1 MLNSFNQTGW
11 YRPIPYPLAK
21 GTFQKDCPM
30 TFFSKHNIGAGRV
43 RLVHLS
49 TVLMIVSLL
58 TVIMNTSAFAADKK
72 TIFLPLKINAP
83 KDNQELSLQVD
94 AALREALSG
103 KGFEMLSRAEAEKL
117 VSYAGN
123 WPPAGADLQ
132 KIAQN
137 TSASHVAVGS
147 LTSLGKQ
154 YSVDIK
160 LFDAL
165 SPINPTFYFREVK
178 SSEQLKDN
186 LDSIIGDIAAYSNRD
201 FQIASISPSGN
212 NLIDSGAILRKISS
226 KPGSPYNQALL
237 KEDLKAIFSMGYFN
251 DVQVEAADSPQ
262 GKKVVFKVVEKPV
275 INSLTFTGLKEL
287 KEEDVKKAADIRE
300 HYVLNPSK
308 IGEGADKIKELYKS
322 KGFYNTEVKADIAF
336 PNDQG
341 ATVTYA
347 ISEGE
352 KIYIK
357 EIQFEG
363 NKTFSAKVLRSEIE
377 TNEKGFFSWLT
388 ASGLLEMEKVK
399 RDTDKIVAYYR
410 NNGFLDAKVG
420 EPVIKQEKSWLYV
433 LFNVEEGSR
442 YKVGTIDIAG
452 DLIVDKQKLLDLLT
466 IRKEE
471 YMSSKIVRD
480 NMMAIN
486 DLYAEHGYAFSD
498 INPNLQKSASGNR
511 ADITFQ
517 VKKGDLVYINRIT
530 IKGNTRTRDNV
541 IRRELKVAEGG
552 IFNSKALRESS
563 QNLQRLQY
571 FEQVNITPEPAADP
585 GRMNIIVEI
594 KERSTGSFSIG
605 AGYSSVDQL
614 ILMGQISEN
623 NFLGRGDK
631 LQLTANVGGTSNR
644 YNLSYT
650 NPHVNDSPLSWG
662 ADLFKTHRELDDYTK
677 DSTGGGV
684 RLGYPIF
691 EKWKIY
697 GNYSYTDTE
706 LTDVSDNASYIIRH
720 SIDLPVT
727 SSVKTSLVR
736 DNRNKMYGA
745 TEGSRNSVSVEYAG
759 GPFGGDGQ
767 FTKVEGSTSW
777 FFPLF
782 LGTTFHFEASAGQVF
797 ENESD
802 KLPVY
807 ERFYLGGMNSIRGF
821 KYGKVSPIDEATGDR
836 IGGDKMWFSN
846 LEFIF
851 PLVESQGIQGL
862 VFYDIGQVLNDD
874 QDWTLN
880 DYVHS
885 TGLGIRWL
893 SPLGPLSVVWGVN
906 LDPRSDEDHSVWDF
920 SVGGVF

>member
-1 MLNSFNQTGW
+1 M
-11 YRPIPYPLAK
+11 
-21 GTFQKDCPM
+21 
-30 TFFSKHNIGAGRV
+30 
-43 RLVHLS
+43 
-49 TVLMIVSLL
+49 
-58 TVIMNTSAFAADKK
+58 
-72 TIFLPLKINAP
+72 IFLPKLRPHSFHSSLFFLVCLICLPFIVSSPASAADQKTVFLPVKVNAQ
-83 KDNQELSLQVD
+83 KDTQELSVQVD
-94 AALREALSG
+94 SAFREALVD
-103 KGFEMLSRAEAEKL
+103 KNVTMLTRPEAEKL
-117 VSYAGN
+117 VSYSGA
-123 WPPAGADLQ
+123 WPPSSADLQ
-132 KIAQN
+132 KIAQTTAATN
-137 TSASHVAVGS
+137 IAVGS
-147 LTSLGKQ
+147 LTALGKQ
-154 YSVDIK
+154 YSLDIK
-160 LFDAL
+160 LFDAV
-165 SPINPTFYFREVK
+165 SPTNPTFYFREIK
-178 SSEQLKDN
+178 SPDALREN
-186 LDSIIGDIAAYSNRD
+186 VDSLIGDVTAYTSRD
-201 FQIASISPSGN
+201 FRIASISPAGN
-212 NLIDSGAILRKISS
+212 NLIDSGAILRKINS
-226 KPGSPYNQALL
+226 KPGAPYNQALL
-237 KEDLKAIFSMGYFN
+237 KEDLKAIFSLGYFN
-251 DVQVEAADSPQ
+251 DVQVEATDSPQ
-262 GKKVVFKVVEKPV
+262 GKNIVFKVIEKPV

-341 ATVTYA
+341 AVVTYA
-347 ISEGE
+347 VTEGE

-363 NKTFSAKVLRSEIE
+363 NKTFTAKVLRGEIE

-388 ASGLLEMEKVK
+388 ASGLLDKDKVK
-399 RDTDKIVAYYR
+399 RDSDKVVSYYR
-410 NNGFLDAKVG
+410 NNGFLDAKVS
-420 EPVIKQEKSWLYV
+420 EPVIRQENNWLYV
-433 LFNVEEGSR
+433 LFNIEEGPR
-442 YKVGTIDIAG
+442 YKVGSIDVSG
-452 DLIVDKQKLLDLLT
+452 EMIVEKQKLLDLLS

-498 INPNLQKSASGNR
+498 VNPNLQKSTTGSR
-511 ADITFQ
+511 ADVTFHIT
-517 VKKGDLVYINRIT
+517 KGDLVYINRIT

-552 IFNSKALRESS
+552 VFNSKALRESN

-571 FEQVNITPEPAADP
+571 FEQVTVTPEPAADP
-585 GRMNIIVEI
+585 GRMNIIIEI

-631 LQLTANVGGTSNR
+631 LQLTANVGGSSSR

-677 DSTGGGV
+677 DSEGGGLRV
-684 RLGYPIF
+684 GYPIF
-691 EKWKIY
+691 EKWRIY
-697 GNYSYTDTE
+697 GNYSYTNTE
-706 LTDVSDNASYIIRH
+706 LTDVSDDASYIIRN
-720 SIDLPVT
+720 SINLPVT
-727 SSVKTSLVR
+727 SAVKTSLVR
-736 DNRNKMYGA
+736 DSRNKMYGA
-745 TEGSRNSVSVEYAG
+745 TEGSRHSVSVEYAG

-782 LGTTFHFEASAGQVF
+782 LGTTFHFEGSAGQVY
-797 ENESD
+797 ENEDD

-807 ERFYLGGMNSIRGF
+807 ERFYLGGMSSIRGF

-836 IGGDKMWFSN
+836 IGGDKMWFTN
-846 LEFIF
+846 WEFVF
-851 PLVESQGIQGL
+851 PIVDSQGIQGL
-862 VFYDIGQVLNDD
+862 VFYDIGQVLNND
-874 QDWTLN
+874 QDWTFN

-906 LDPRSDEDHSVWDF
+906 LDPRDDEDSSVWDF